1 MSKSN
6 NLKKLNK
13 IKIKYCLILLILATV
28 IGLLYNF
35 LPTFTRYYAEVF
47 FNAIGY
53 AKGEHE
59 ITYSIHFDP
68 NTGTGSMDDF
78 QMTFNHPANLPE
90 GTFTKDGYL
99 FLGWNTEAAG
109 GGTNYEDEQQV
120 NNLVNVDNGSITLYA
135 QWEEIQGVAKVN
147 GVYYPTLQEAIDVVP
162 TDNTE
167 TTVRLVADV
176 AEHVTVSS
184 GQKILFN
191 LKGHTISNST
201 TTPIITNNGYIT
213 ITNGAITASST
224 IAQGVINNNQNAT
237 LIVTGGRITTEG
249 TKQAIYN
256 DKGLVEISG
265 TAYLSN
271 TASDRP
277 VVQNQAS
284 STLNISGG
292 TIVASKYYGV
302 ENKASGTLTISGGSI
317 SASSKMAVMNA
328 GTATI
333 SGGNLFAD
341 YSYCLENGG
350 NLTVTGG
357 TIISTK
363 GIGLNNTK
371 NSQSLTI
378 GTKDGIVSKTE
389 PHIQGKTYG
398 LASNT
403 KPFTFYDGVIIA
415 NTPLSALT
423 KEQLTEIEEGYELI
437 TTDETIDGVSYK
449 ATHLGITCTI
459 TFDPTLGTIAA
470 ADETRTAE
478 IGEKIGTLP
487 LPTSLTHTFD
497 GWFTQTEGGE
507 QITENT
513 IVTQETTFYAHWHQ
527 TPAAQINNTIYYTLQ
542 AAVGA
547 VPKDNTLTTIVL
559 LADLHEN
566 VEIEKNQN
574 IQFDLQN
581 HTITNATNAPVLNN
595 KGGTIR
601 ISNGTLTSTASSFA
615 VIDNKTGGN
624 VIITGGTINATGG
637 RQALYIES
645 GATAEISGT
654 AYLSSSAPERPAVQI
669 VAGGTLNIL
678 GGTIISTTQQAV
690 KVSGTVAIG
699 IQDGL
704 PNETSPILQGATYG
718 LTVNNTDIYGNT
730 SIGTYNFY
738 GGIIKGL
745 TNAIDADPVNIETG
759 YDVQITTESGYEVAR
774 LVQHVEEPEPDPDPT
789 PDPTPDPEPEPD
801 PDP

>member
-53 AKGEHE
+53 AKTEHE
-59 ITYSIHFDP
+59 MTYSIHFDP

-90 GTFTKDGYL
+90 NDFTKTGYL

-284 STLNISGG
+284 STLFISGG
-292 TIVASKYYGV
+292 TIVASNYYGV
-302 ENKASGTLTISGGSI
+302 ENKASGTVTISGGSI
-317 SASSKMAVMNA
+317 SSSSRMAFVNA

-363 GIGLNNTK
+363 GIGLNNNK

-378 GTKDGIVSKTE
+378 GTKDGNVNKTE

-437 TTDETIDGVSYK
+437 TTDETINGVAYK

-459 TFDPTLGTIAA
+459 TFDPTLGTLSSPNS
-470 ADETRTAE
+470 TQSAE
-478 IGEKIGTLP
+478 IGGKIGS
-487 LPTSLTHTFD
+487 LPTPISLIYTFD
-497 GWFTQTEGGE
+497 GWFTQSEGGE

-513 IVTQETTFYAHWHQ
+513 IITQETTFYAHWHQ
-527 TPAAQINNTIYYTLQ
+527 EQVARINDKIYYTLQ
-542 AAVGA
+542 AAVAA

-559 LADLHEN
+559 LADVREN

-574 IQFDLQN
+574 IQFNLQD
-581 HTITNATNAPVLNN
+581 HTITNATNNPVLNN

-601 ISNGTLTSTASSFA
+601 ISNGTITSTASSYA
-615 VIDNKTGGN
+615 VIDNKAGGN
-624 VIITGGTINATGG
+624 IIITGGTINGNGG

-654 AYLSSSAPERPAVQI
+654 AYLSSSAPERPAIQVLS
-669 VAGGTLNIL
+669 GGTLNIL
-678 GGTIISTTQQAV
+678 GGTIVSTTQQAV
-690 KVSGTVAIG
+690 KNSGTLTIG
-699 IQDGL
+699 IQDSL
-704 PNETSPILQGATYG
+704 PNETSPVLQMLKLDMMFKSLLNLDTK
-718 LTVNNTDIYGNT
+718 L
-730 SIGTYNFY
+730 
-738 GGIIKGL
+738 
-745 TNAIDADPVNIETG
+745 
-759 YDVQITTESGYEVAR
+759 
-774 LVQHVEEPEPDPDPT
+774 HVWFNM
-789 PDPTPDPEPEPD
+789 
-801 PDP
+801 